1 MARNFRG
8 LKISRF
14 LWITNLENFI
24 LENFYPLNFL
34 FNQTYCAYAVASYP
48 GLLAPAF
55 VACSTNAGEGLVKL
69 SHVV

>member
-1 MARNFRG
+1 MCECGVQEQNQPCSKA
-8 LKISRF
+8 
-14 LWITNLENFI
+14 NLELTDFCWGCWSHSNTM
-24 LENFYPLNFL
+24 YC
-34 FNQTYCAYAVASYP
+34 TYSLASYP

>member
-1 MARNFRG
+1 MEWNGIVRKKVEDSNCIRQ
-8 LKISRF
+8 LV
-14 LWITNLENFI
+14 LTP
-24 LENFYPLNFL
+24 YPSLYIWL
-34 FNQTYCAYAVASYP
+34 ASYP